1 MNGGEIIMVITK
13 KDILKNIQKGQ
24 WFPTIPGFID
34 DYGKLGRELLDDGYL
49 QFDNR
54 IKLTLAGIDYLNNLN
69 K

>member
-1 MNGGEIIMVITK
+1 MIITK
-13 KDILKNIQKGQ
+13 IDILRNIQNGQ
-24 WFPTIPGFID
+24 WYPAEIGFID

-54 IKLTLAGIDYLNNLN
+54 IKLTLTGIDYLNNLN

>member
-1 MNGGEIIMVITK
+1 MVS
-13 KDILKNIQKGQ
+13 NNS
-24 WFPTIPGFID
+24 GFID

-54 IKLTLAGIDYLNNLN
+54 IKLTLTGIDYLNNLN